1 MHTVTLWVEL
11 IMRTQPLSV
20 YKAQQSRLAN
30 NPRSADLSASCGGII
45 SEIVYN
51 AEQPIVTHLLLPLLQ
66 QLGAQS
72 RWLLWLSPQQKL
84 SRPWLQQSGLPLDK
98 IVQLHHISPILTVD
112 AMEKALLTGNYSAV
126 LCWLADDLT
135 EEERVRLRQAA
146 HVGNTYG
153 FIMRPE
159 NPNCGPYRLFP
170 SLKIHSTLYH

>member
-1 MHTVTLWVEL
+1 
-11 IMRTQPLSV
+11 MRTQSLNSYNDQSSPFSANQSATASSLS
-20 YKAQQSRLAN
+20 
-30 NPRSADLSASCGGII
+30 GGGMI

-51 AEQPIVTHLLLPLLQ
+51 ADQPIVTYILLPLLQ

-98 IVQLHHISPILTVD
+98 IVQLNHINPLLTVD

-126 LCWLADDLT
+126 LCWLPDDLT
-135 EEERVRLRQAA
+135 EKEKVRLRQAA
-146 HVGNTYG
+146 LSGNSYG

-159 NPNCGPYRLFP
+159 NTNFGPYRLLP

>member
-1 MHTVTLWVEL
+1 
-11 IMRTQPLSV
+11 MRTQPHRF
-20 YKAQQSRLAN
+20 YTAQQATFSGN
-30 NPRSADLSASCGGII
+30 QLSTTSSTPCGGVI
-45 SEIVYN
+45 SEIVYS
-51 AEQPIVTHLLLPLLQ
+51 ADQPIVTHLLLPLLQ

-98 IVQLHHISPILTVD
+98 SVQLNHINPLFTVD
-112 AMEKALLTGNYSAV
+112 AMEKALLSGNYSAV

-135 EEERVRLRQAA
+135 EEEKVRLRRAA
-146 HVGNTYG
+146 QSGNTYG

-159 NPNCGPYRLFP
+159 NANISAHRLFS

>member
-1 MHTVTLWVEL
+1 
-11 IMRTQPLSV
+11 MRPLPHHS
-20 YKAQQSRLAN
+20 YHAHSSPFSGNPLAAA
-30 NPRSADLSASCGGII
+30 SSMSCGGVI

-51 AEQPIVTHLLLPLLQ
+51 ADQPIVTHLLLPLLQ

-98 IVQLHHISPILTVD
+98 SVQLNHINPLFTVD

-126 LCWLADDLT
+126 LCWLPDDLT
-135 EEERVRLRQAA
+135 GEEKVRLRLAA
-146 HVGNTYG
+146 QSGNTYG

-159 NPNCGPYRLFP
+159 NTNRGAHRLFS
-170 SLKIHSTLYH
+170 SLKIHPILYH